1 MPEKAEYHSLVKWLH
16 HASVAGFAL
25 VLSLAVVPAAPA
37 QIHGTPT
44 SVTSTGF
51 GGRAINGTP
60 PSVTSVGPHGFG
72 SSPAPLSAR
81 PPLGSR
87 PHHRTYGSVWA
98 VPYYPYDSGYSG
110 SDDSASYDND
120 QYNGGPTIFDRR
132 GSGTPRPP
140 ETYAGSNFA
149 PSPNDGAAESSS
161 STAPQAETLLVFKDG
176 HQVEVENYAI
186 VGSTLYDLSA
196 GQHHKFALS
205 DLDLAST
212 TKQNDE
218 RGIDFKLPA
227 SSVAN

>member
-1 MPEKAEYHSLVKWLH
+1 MPAKAEYHNLVKR
-16 HASVAGFAL
+16 ASVAGFAMIL
-25 VLSLAVVPAAPA
+25 FLSLAPASPG
-37 QIHGTPT
+37 QVHGTPT

-60 PSVTSVGPHGFG
+60 SSVTSVGPHGFG
-72 SSPAPLSAR
+72 SSPAPLNLR

-87 PHHRTYGSVWA
+87 PHRRTYGSVWA

-110 SDDSASYDND
+110 SDNSASYDND

-149 PSPNDGAAESSS
+149 PPSNEGAAESSEAS
-161 STAPQAETLLVFKDG
+161 APQAETLLVFKDG
-176 HQVEVENYAI
+176 HQVEIDNYAI

-205 DLDLAST
+205 DLDLGAT
-212 TKQNDE
+212 IRQNQDQ
-218 RGIDFKLPA
+218 GVDFKLPA
-227 SSVAN
+227 RSIAN

>member
-1 MPEKAEYHSLVKWLH
+1 MPAKAEHHNLVKT
-16 HASVAGFAL
+16 ASVAAFAAML
-25 VLSLAVVPAAPA
+25 FLAVAPAAGA

-51 GGRAINGTP
+51 GGRAVNGTP
-60 PSVTSVGPHGFG
+60 PSVTSLGPHGFG
-72 SSPAPLSAR
+72 SSPAPLNSR
-81 PPLGSR
+81 PVGTH
-87 PHHRTYGSVWA
+87 PHHRVYGSVWA
-98 VPYYPYDSGYSG
+98 VPYYPYDSGYYG
-110 SDDSASYDND
+110 SDDSASSAPDND

-140 ETYAGSNFA
+140 ESYASSNFA

-161 STAPQAETLLVFKDG
+161 SDSPQAETLLVFKDG
-176 HQVEVENYAI
+176 HQVEIENYAI

-196 GQHHKFALS
+196 GQRHKIALS

-218 RGIDFKLPA
+218 RGIDFKLPV

>member
-1 MPEKAEYHSLVKWLH
+1 MPEKAEYHNLVKK
-16 HASVAGFAL
+16 ASVAGFAL
-25 VLSLAVVPAAPA
+25 ALVLTLAPTSGA

-72 SSPAPLSAR
+72 SSPAPLNPR

-87 PHHRTYGSVWA
+87 LQHRTYGSVWA

-110 SDDSASYDND
+110 SDDSASYAPDND

-140 ETYAGSNFA
+140 EYYAGHNFDPA
-149 PSPNDGAAESSS
+149 PNDGASETSSS
-161 STAPQAETLLVFKDG
+161 DSPQAETLLVFKDG
-176 HQVEVENYAI
+176 HQVQIENYAI
-186 VGSTLYDLSA
+186 VGGTLYDLSA

-205 DLDLAST
+205 DLDLGAT
-212 TKQNDE
+212 VRQNEDQ
-218 RGIDFKLPA
+218 GVDFKLP
-227 SSVAN
+227 SRSVAN